1 MRKLLTVLTLLS
13 LLLLSTAVFGQE
25 MTLKFDQVL
34 TFDRIT
40 SIIKS
45 SKAGYENTYLFVG
58 RIAPMNYQAKG
69 DQDIKNADLMISAG
83 QYVEVLADQSLC
95 YDEVYLAFLYD
106 QKITL
111 EITNIQADLFV
122 PKPKNKEYTLFLR
135 IVPIQGEKKVNA
147 GCKLSKR

>member
-1 MRKLLTVLTLLS
+1 
-13 LLLLSTAVFGQE
+13 
-25 MTLKFDQVL
+25 
-34 TFDRIT
+34 
-40 SIIKS
+40 
-45 SKAGYENTYLFVG
+45 
-58 RIAPMNYQAKG
+58 MNYQAKG

>member
-1 MRKLLTVLTLLS
+1 MRKLLTILTFLS
-13 LLLLSTAVFGQE
+13 LLILSAVVSGQE
-25 MTLKFDQVL
+25 MALKFDQVL

-40 SIIKS
+40 SVIKS
-45 SKAGYENTYLFVG
+45 SKAGYENAYLFIG
-58 RIAPMNYQAKG
+58 RIAPMTHQAKG
-69 DQDIKNADLMISAG
+69 DQDVKNADLMISAG

-135 IVPIQGEKKVNA
+135 IAHIQGDKKVNA